1 MNRYDVRSEFQG
13 RYTTDRA
20 STRYL
25 AVHHAAAVYP
35 GARGIDHVRSAAT
48 YHVESRGWPGIAYH
62 VCLAEETRG
71 GPIARYDTSDLE
83 TRRFH
88 VGDMNTHTL
97 GVCCLT
103 DFGNRIPE
111 AKWIEALAEV
121 LRELGERYPDA
132 EIVGHQEI
140 VADRSCPGERWPEW
154 KPTLLERVGDGAP
167 AADPRNGAA
176 EPRVLGE
183 PVQPNEPNEPAGNSE
198 AAPAV
203 GTISPLLVVPRS
215 TAERCSRYMLS
226 RPTGEY
232 TEYDV
237 RAVIV
242 PAYFEICG
250 RAGLNPLLAISQMIH
265 ETGNLTSW
273 WSQRPRR
280 NPAGLG
286 VTGEVRREDP
296 GDPDRWVFHAER
308 GEHRAGLSFPS
319 WDEHAIPAHVGRLLA
334 YAAPST
340 AALTGA
346 QRELIDTALRA
357 RPLPDR
363 LRGTAPTLEG
373 LAGSWAV
380 PGLQTGGGRE
390 ISYAESIA
398 TIASRIVGGG

>member
-1 MNRYDVRSEFQG
+1 LNSYDVRSEFQG
-13 RYTTDRA
+13 SYATERV

-48 YHVESRGWPGIAYH
+48 YHVQNRGWPGIGYH
-62 VCLAEETRG
+62 ICLAEEVKG

-88 VGDMNTHTL
+88 VADRNAHAL

-111 AKWIEALAEV
+111 SKWIDALAEV
-121 LRELGERYPDA
+121 LRELRERYPDA
-132 EIVGHQEI
+132 EVVGHREI
-140 VADRSCPGERWPEW
+140 VAERSCPGGRWQEW

-167 AADPRNGAA
+167 AARERDGASG
-176 EPRVLGE
+176 PPVLGE
-183 PVQPNEPNEPAGNSE
+183 PVEPNEPSGDRE
-198 AAPAV
+198 DAPAV
-203 GTISPLLVVPRS
+203 GPISPLLVVPRG
-215 TAERCSRYMLS
+215 TAEQCSRYMLS
-226 RPTGEY
+226 RLAGEY

-242 PAYFEICG
+242 PAYFEVCARGGI
-250 RAGLNPLLAISQMIH
+250 NPLLAISQMIH

-286 VTGEVRREDP
+286 VTGEVRSEDP
-296 GDPDRWVFHAER
+296 GDPDRWAFHAER
-308 GEHRAGLSFPS
+308 GEYRAGLSFPS
-319 WDEHAIPAHVGRLLA
+319 WDEHAVPVHAGRLLA
-334 YAAPST
+334 YAAPSS
-340 AALTGA
+340 AVLTRA
-346 QRELIDTALRA
+346 QRELIDIALRA

-373 LAGSWAV
+373 LVGSWAV
-380 PGLQTGGGRE
+380 PGWQTSGGRE
-390 ISYAESIA
+390 VSYAESIA
-398 TIASRIVGGG
+398 AIASRIVGVG